1 MLRYAEKDNLDMN
14 VKIAS
19 FTEKNKKEVLRL
31 LSEAELITED
41 LTMEKLKDFLV
52 AQRQDDIVIGVI
64 GIEVK
69 QDVGLLRSLV
79 VHPHHRKCGLG
90 KLLVNELESFAK
102 EKGVNALYLLTTT
115 AADFFLKLGYH
126 VTLRESVP
134 KNIADTE
141 EFKSICPSS
150 SVCLYK
156 ELTNA

>member
-1 MLRYAEKDNLDMN
+1 MQSNLDMN
-14 VKIAS
+14 VKIES
-19 FTEKNKKEVLRL
+19 FTQNNKKEVLRL
-31 LSEAELITED
+31 LSEAELPTED
-41 LTMEKLKDFLV
+41 LTNEKLKNFLV
-52 AQRQDDIVIGVI
+52 AQRQDNTVIGAI
-64 GIEVK
+64 GIELK

-102 EKGVNALYLLTTT
+102 EKGVKALYLLTTT
-115 AADFFLKLGYH
+115 AADFFLGLGYC

-141 EFKSICPSS
+141 EFRGICPTS

-156 ELTNA
+156 ELTKA